1 MNINL
6 RERNKETSQTKV
18 HALQTA
24 LQSHASCT
32 CVLMSLHS
40 HACIAAVTVK
50 HSLCLL
56 RYDDQSQNDHEKQG
70 AEDQQGHRG
79 KVRS

>member
-6 RERNKETSQTKV
+6 RERNKETGQTKV
-18 HALQTA
+18 QHCRVMVHPAR
-24 LQSHASCT
+24 
-32 CVLMSLHS
+32 CVEVT
-40 HACIAAVTVK
+40 AAVTVK
-50 HSLCLL
+50 CSLSLL

-79 KVRS
+79 KVRC